1 MIKSGFKNNLFIIII
16 IISTVAIIFGMA
28 FLNDNVTLE
37 SYGLLDF
44 YVSHKIIKNK
54 MILFANVTN
63 IFNEDYQE
71 LFGFS
76 TRGRGVNLGFNLNL

>member
-1 MIKSGFKNNLFIIII
+1 VFN
-16 IISTVAIIFGMA
+16 STTFA
-28 FLNDNVTLE
+28 NDSVTLE

-44 YVSHKIIKNK
+44 YLSHKIINNK
-54 MILFANVTN
+54 MTLFANVTN

-76 TRGRGVNLGFNLNL
+76 TRGRGVNIGFSLNL